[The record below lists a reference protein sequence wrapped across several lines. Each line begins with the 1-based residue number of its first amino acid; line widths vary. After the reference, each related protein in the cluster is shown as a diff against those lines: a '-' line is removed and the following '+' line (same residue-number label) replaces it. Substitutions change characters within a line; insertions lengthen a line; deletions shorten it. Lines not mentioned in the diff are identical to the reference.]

1 MGKGG
6 VEVRDVPVELLLLIV
21 AVGLQAGLARRRMR
35 ASIASTSAERM
46 KLTESVVEARRRL
59 HKVATAVESKAW
71 RFCGAGGDDADEGR
85 AVAENFKDGGASAKA
100 PFACARPRP
109 HTEFRTSRTDITYSR
124 QEHQHRLL
132 FPTGTLSTL
141 QYSTCLPV

>member
-1 MGKGG
+1 
-6 VEVRDVPVELLLLIV
+6 VEVRNVPVELWLLIV

-35 ASIASTSAERM
+35 ASIASTSAERI
-46 KLTESVVEARRRL
+46 KLIVAVVEARRRL
-59 HKVATAVESKAW
+59 HKVATAVESRAW
-71 RFCGAGGDDADEGR
+71 RFCGAGGDDADENR
-85 AVAENFKDGGASAKA
+85 AVAENFKDGGGASAKA
-100 PFACARPRP
+100 PFACARSRP

-141 QYSTCLPV
+141 QYSTCLSV